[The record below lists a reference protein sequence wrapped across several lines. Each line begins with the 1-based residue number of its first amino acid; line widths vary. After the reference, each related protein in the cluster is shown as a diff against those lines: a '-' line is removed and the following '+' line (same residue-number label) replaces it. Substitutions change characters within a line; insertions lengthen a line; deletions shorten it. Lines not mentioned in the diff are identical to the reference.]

1 MEKKTIK
8 VLLIVSIV
16 LLAITLGALIGG
28 LCSLTTTRDNTK
40 IFFIISGVAGGL
52 TIISIAI
59 LVSTYFKLKKK

>member
-28 LCSLTTTRDNTK
+28 LCSLTTTQDNVKT
-40 IFFIISGVAGGL
+40 FFVITGISGGL

-59 LVSTYFKLKKK
+59 LVATYFKFKKK